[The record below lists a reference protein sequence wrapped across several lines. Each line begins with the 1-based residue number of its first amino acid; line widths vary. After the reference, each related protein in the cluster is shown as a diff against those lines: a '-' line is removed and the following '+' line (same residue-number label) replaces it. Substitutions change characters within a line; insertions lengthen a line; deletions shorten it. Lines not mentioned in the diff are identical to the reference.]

1 MREKYKRRIRKFAEQ
16 SLEKKLEQNITP
28 YMDYIPS
35 EIQDAIKNEVMNV
48 SFPDEESLGPT
59 GRLGSKLQSE
69 GRVIADKIVDK
80 ILKQTIPFI
89 EKEIKNRKAKLAKEL
104 DLTDKFS
111 VFPVFK
117 SKFRDFSNKNEFYR
131 ELAEVANKIINS
143 NKGYNEKDILASIL
157 SKSES
162 CRRELLSGLI
172 NYFDREKTLLY
183 EFENWGFKKTEIGC
197 A

>member
-1 MREKYKRRIRKFAEQ
+1 MTGYIGKSRYWRRADVIIA
-16 SLEKKLEQNITP
+16 
-28 YMDYIPS
+28 
-35 EIQDAIKNEVMNV
+35 
-48 SFPDEESLGPT
+48 
-59 GRLGSKLQSE
+59 SKC
-69 GRVIADKIVDK
+69 I
-80 ILKQTIPFI
+80 I
-89 EKEIKNRKAKLAKEL
+89 EKNPSWTRINDTQVITETEELACSISWFFMQLRDIMSPLL

-162 CRRELLSGLI
+162 YRRELLSGLI
-172 NYFDREKTLLY
+172 DYFDREKTLLY
-183 EFENWGFKKTEIGC
+183 EFENWVFKKTEIGC